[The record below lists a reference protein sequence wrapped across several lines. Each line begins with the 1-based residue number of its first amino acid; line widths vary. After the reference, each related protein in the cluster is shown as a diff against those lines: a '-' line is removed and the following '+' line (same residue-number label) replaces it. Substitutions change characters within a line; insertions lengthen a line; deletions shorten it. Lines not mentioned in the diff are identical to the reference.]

1 MNTLFWRYAIVGMAG
16 WMLSGVGAA
25 STAVDIS
32 NVPMAV
38 ETGAPPN
45 IQYTLDNSGSMG
57 WTYLPDAEYINSPA
71 YALFYTGAEASC
83 FENSAYNAMYYD
95 PTKTY
100 SPPVNGDGSLKPNAS
115 FTAALYD
122 GFLPYDGNINDYLYN
137 PRIDLSNS
145 FQSDLYL
152 PYAANNWYYG
162 GYDTPQAAYYYAY
175 KSGTPTPGTC
185 YANVHY
191 TLTTVNSPAQQQNFA
206 NWFSYYR
213 ARMQTMRTAIGRA
226 FQPMPNQFRIGF
238 SVINDGN
245 GYPNVSGY
253 GFIAMGAWTGTQ
265 KTSWF
270 NNLYSMEPN
279 GGTPT
284 PSALVSDGE
293 YFSGNGMIG
302 APSGV
307 DPIQASCQQNFT
319 IVSTDGYWNQ
329 TSLNGQPSAGDQ
341 DNSAPNAS
349 WFTGVS
355 NLGFT
360 PGSQWPNPFYEG
372 TGITDSNTLADIAMK
387 YWATDLRS
395 AMTNNVSTN
404 SADPATWQH
413 MVTYG
418 IGLEAGTLSFP
429 SALTS
434 ITAGTQTWPNPT
446 GANLGGPAAI
456 DDLWHAAVNG
466 HGQFFLASQGA
477 GNITTALQ
485 TVLSNIT
492 GRIGAGVAAGVSN
505 PNVTSGNNSV
515 YVATYNSGDWSG
527 DLNSFSVNTST
538 GVISTTPNWASS
550 AQAQLDALTSSL
562 TSGTSRNIGTF
573 NGANGVGFDSSGIS
587 TAMQSQLDTPI
598 TPPGPS
604 DWLGVLN
611 FIRGVNTSAYRNR
624 THALGDIIDAQPVPV
639 AGPPFQYA
647 DAGYAAF
654 QSTNASRQGVVY
666 QGANDGMLHTFNAAS
681 GAELWA
687 YVPGIL
693 FNTPLSTTYPNT
705 STLVN
710 LSLQTGFQHLYYVD
724 GTPVYG
730 DVDFSNTIA
739 GGSNG
744 PPPSTY
750 TPDWHSLLVGGL
762 DAGGEGYYALDITSP
777 SATSDAAVAGKV
789 LWEFPQASNSA
800 TYASEIGLSYG
811 KPVLVKT
818 VASGWVAMVTSGY
831 NNTDGKDHLFVLNP
845 QTGAVIKDLVT
856 PAGHG
861 LAQIAAYAQNT
872 MVDNITPSVYGG
884 DLDGNVW
891 KFDFSGATVST
902 WNVSLLASLVDGNG
916 VSQPVT
922 TRPELAEING
932 VPVVFVGTGEYLG
945 NSDVPNMSGV
955 TPNVH
960 ATQMQTMYALSDTG
974 TTITNVRGATMV
986 QQSLSSPQA
995 VNFTAD
1001 RGWYLD
1007 LNAHGATSGD
1017 RIDTNPAIVNGVL
1030 TFSDNQPSGLICSP
1044 GGISWPY
1051 LLDIN
1056 NGGAVGS
1063 TAAIGAQEN
1072 FLTVGFTLMGLPN
1085 GSVYGVSTLGSG
1097 SLINNQVPPGN
1108 GGSSV
1113 KHRVS
1118 WQELP

>member
-744 PPPSTY
+744 PPPSSY

-811 KPVLVKT
+811 KPILVKT